1 MRPVLAA
8 AIAAAAVAAIATLGG
23 RAPRVTL
30 TPLRPVSATPAPVSL
45 CPPGSLPDDGVCIP
59 VPPPRRGA
67 TRVRPAESIPRR
79 PDRDPEYARYV
90 LPVERALSIAELGER
105 ASADGGALP
114 SGIAIQTEPGARV
127 TVPTLE
133 GQEGPAQVVYVGP
146 FWGPTVV
153 TAHTVRAGGATER
166 YLVVVGKLGTA
177 RALSSG
183 DQVSAGA
190 QLGTAG
196 SSLLVLATRLVRP
209 GIELR
214 DLGAGSLLSDANSV
228 PVDPRNVL
236 ARGP

>member
-1 MRPVLAA
+1 MRPVLVA
-8 AIAAAAVAAIATLGG
+8 AIAAAVVAAIATLGG

-30 TPLRPVSATPAPVSL
+30 TPPRPMTSATPAPVSL

-59 VPPPRRGA
+59 VPPPDRGA

-79 PDRDPEYARYV
+79 PDRDPEYDRYV
-90 LPVERALSIAELGER
+90 LPVEHATSIAELGER

-114 SGIAIQTEPGARV
+114 SGIAIQTEPGTRI

-133 GQEGPAQVVYVGP
+133 GQEGPAQVVYAGP
-146 FWGPTVV
+146 FWGTTVV

-166 YLVVVGKLGTA
+166 YLVALGKLGSA

-183 DQVSAGA
+183 ELASPGA

-214 DLGAGSLLSDANSV
+214 ELSAGGLLSDAVSV

-236 ARGP
+236 PRR